1 MTQGATVAMPVPD
14 YQSLM
19 LPFLRLI
26 SDGRQYT
33 IKESRE
39 QLADQLGL
47 SQDDLAQMLPSGKQ
61 ALFSNRLGWA
71 KTYLLKA
78 GLLTQPARSVV
89 QISERGKATLVS
101 GVNRIDK
108 EYLKQFEGFED
119 FLASSDLAALE
130 VPAVQPA
137 TTPFIAPSQEARQET
152 PEEVFEAAYS
162 QLRTELETDLLD
174 HVKTASPAFFERLVV
189 DLLVKMGY
197 GGSRADAGEAIGR
210 SGDGGI
216 DGIIK
221 EDRLGL
227 DAIYIQAKRW
237 QNTVGRPEIQGFA
250 GSLHGVRARKGVFI
264 TTSQFSSEAR
274 QYVSNIE
281 LKIVLIDGKTLAR
294 LMVDYGVGV
303 STVASYEVKRIDN
316 DYFDEA

>member
-1 MTQGATVAMPVPD
+1 MPVPD